1 MSANVITVPSRVLC
15 GETQPGQSEHQETQI
30 PPETASSSIEESQVN
45 NAAANEADHQTAQ
58 DQLQHPPRTI
68 SIGLDYK
75 LYVENPHRYGNT
87 WEPIGPRQKPND
99 LVINIQS
106 VTWCCFQALVV
117 DHLGANIALY
127 HGGGQIMNN
136 LPEWLNNL
144 NVGGDLTWLAFI
156 ESHRIYP
163 TASPAHIEGPK
174 TFTSFGLAAYHA
186 FPARVAFQLVMRQ
199 MPGVWL
205 PDSGEMR
212 EDDPSIAIA
221 ESIKSIISK
230 IQGPSGYLRD
240 NGMTLIPHPVDCALS
255 MLVHP
260 THMFEWAEA
269 IHHKE
274 PEVNFQNPPNNK
286 DYVWTAA
293 LATRKQA
300 NHAPATP
307 AQPSKRVSVPSE
319 NDKDFDKIEVSRI
332 PCGH

>member
-1 MSANVITVPSRVLC
+1 
-15 GETQPGQSEHQETQI
+15 TQI

-144 NVGGDLTWLAFI
+144 N
-156 ESHRIYP
+156 
-163 TASPAHIEGPK
+163 

-186 FPARVAFQLVMRQ
+186 FPACVAFQLVMRQ

-319 NDKDFDKIEVSRI
+319 NDKDFDKIEVMSYYLNDALIQPKDQQNSRATALARHYHLDLLPLI
-332 PCGH
+332 